1 MTALR
6 VYSSGS
12 QRTARG
18 HYQYLN
24 LAPTSRSVDNQIE
37 TVESV
42 REERA
47 RRSLYAQCERAP
59 YGWEAAVC

>member
-6 VYSSGS
+6 VYSSGN
-12 QRTARG
+12 QGTARG

-24 LAPTSRSVDNQIE
+24 LVVTSRSVDNQAKA
-37 TVESV
+37 VESL

-47 RRSLYAQCERAP
+47 RRQLYAQCERAP
-59 YGWEAAVC
+59 YGWEAAAC

>member
-24 LAPTSRSVDNQIE
+24 LVPTRRSVDNQVE
-37 TVESV
+37 AVESARV
-42 REERA
+42 ERA
-47 RRSLYAQCERAP
+47 RRALYAQCERAP
-59 YGWEAAVC
+59 YGWEAAAC